1 VVENDLYNTSQTIM
15 NFEERLN
22 ELRDTVL
29 DNHSESVD
37 LAKPQKRSIKGAMKP
52 QLLGSKPTIL
62 HPHVKGSDTD
72 PRWHGRCHHF
82 YENNSR
88 CANTNA
94 RLYCT
99 FCSESEKDKAAIKIF
114 CNGHM
119 DEHIQNCQSR
129 A

>member
-1 VVENDLYNTSQTIM
+1 MTFGFDGDFSLILSFPNVPKFPGISGSII
-15 NFEERLN
+15 LN
-22 ELRDTVL
+22 RE
-29 DNHSESVD
+29 
-37 LAKPQKRSIKGAMKP
+37 P
-52 QLLGSKPTIL
+52 QLSDSKPTDS
-62 HPHVKGSDTD
+62 HPRVKGSSTGD